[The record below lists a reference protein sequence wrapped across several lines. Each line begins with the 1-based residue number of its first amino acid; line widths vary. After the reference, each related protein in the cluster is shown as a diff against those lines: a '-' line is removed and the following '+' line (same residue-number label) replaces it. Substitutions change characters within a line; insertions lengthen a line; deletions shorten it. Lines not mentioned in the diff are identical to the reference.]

1 MAGVPPFRLDVLN
14 QVSDYFMI
22 DRHEAT
28 EYYRG
33 RVLVA
38 NGMRDMGVEDGAED
52 DGMGEGGDDQGM
64 GGFIIV

>member
-33 RVLVA
+33 RVLLEKA
-38 NGMRDMGVEDGAED
+38 MRDMGVEHGTED
-52 DGMGEGGDDQGM
+52 DGMDSW
-64 GGFIIV
+64 